1 MNPRHIFVRPNAFGD
16 RLPVSSKPSMEAPL
30 RTRKTRFGAFELDL
44 RSGELYKHGIRLKLQ
59 DQPFQV
65 LALLLERAGDVVTRE
80 ELHQKLWA
88 ADTFV
93 DFDTGLNS
101 AIKKLRDVLADS
113 AEEPRYIETLPR
125 RGYRFIAHVE
135 NGDLPAPI
143 SIEKRLA
150 TVPPVGPK
158 PELSN
163 KRRIIVEA
171 AIAGVLIAAALT
183 TWRVFF
189 ARPPLTATD
198 VILLASFVNKTGDP
212 IFDNSLD
219 KPLEVKLTESPF
231 LSLLSEADVASTMRM
246 MRRNPDE
253 RVTQDLGVE
262 ICKRRGLK
270 ALVVPEIAA
279 IGSTYVITL
288 DAIDAYNQKLIA
300 RQQVEANNKH
310 QVVAALGKAGSQL
323 RKRLGESLS
332 SLQKFDAPLDL
343 ATTSSL
349 EALQAYHSGLT
360 LYRSGKRREAI
371 PFFER
376 AVELDPQ
383 FCSAYDLLGRAQ
395 HSIGQSQEERA
406 SFARAFELKDR
417 RLTQEENF
425 ETTALYYSAITGN
438 LEKEATV
445 VLLYRQIYPR
455 SVDAAN
461 LLGINY
467 AIMGK
472 TQDALHEFQ
481 WAIDHSPVPS
491 AQYNSNT
498 SQALMILGRFDDAKG
513 MLDQW
518 RRGGSLTPFQI
529 TLRYRIAFFEK
540 DGATIQQLAHQTSG
554 EDAPWVHLQ
563 MHLAFL
569 RGDVATLRSLSDA
582 LVSRQRKANQMEN
595 VATELAY
602 HADAETYLG
611 NYDLA
616 RRLCAQADEAGNN
629 GALGLFKCAHALGQ
643 AADTSRAEALAA
655 KLNELFPEDT
665 FQQKVLLPITH
676 STIQRTRGNLRAAV
690 DLLSP
695 VTQFPNVVVF
705 YNRARAYMAAGDQ
718 AKAIADFQTVIDNP
732 GWPDWEPFEPLS
744 QLGLAQAYAKQG
756 DREKSRKAY
765 DDFFATWKDA
775 DPSIPILRQA
785 KVEYEKLNKI
795 SSAAVS
801 AARKGQ

>member
-1 MNPRHIFVRPNAFGD
+1 
-16 RLPVSSKPSMEAPL
+16 MEAPL